1 MELNGYAVADAAT
14 PTPALTVTEATEV
27 VPQPTMNIENHSRP
41 MRAQKES
48 TELVLRQGD
57 ERLEQWRFMPIM
69 SIDRA
74 LERRQAIVQATQQ
87 LMKEGVDYGKIPGA
101 ADKPILLQPGADKLC
116 NLFGLVIRYEV
127 TKCEEDWTGEAHA
140 GIPFFFYELKGRA
153 YRQVGDA
160 EYLMG
165 EGLGSCNSWESK
177 YKYRQAERLCPMCGK
192 AAILKSR
199 DGSGWFC
206 WRKKDGC
213 GTNFAA
219 ADPRIEGQGVG
230 RRINPDMAD
239 TVNTILKMAAKRS
252 KVATTI
258 NATSASEFFTQ
269 DVEDNP
275 ATVAEDPD
283 PHGITVDM
291 GPNRYGAREAQEYV
305 RDTKLAEAAR
315 GNGAG
320 KPPLPA
326 PRLNTKGSDIK
337 AAFAQVRE
345 RIGEVRYLEEM
356 HLAGIRD
363 VFELRQLDRIQAL
376 YARLWAIAE
385 LTAEKAA

>member
-1 MELNGYAVADAAT
+1 MGLNGFAGADAAT
-14 PTPALTVTEATEV
+14 PTPALTVTETTEV
-27 VPQPTMNIENHSRP
+27 VPQPTINIENHSRP
-41 MRAQKES
+41 KRAQKES

-69 SIDRA
+69 SIDKA

-127 TKCEEDWTGEAHA
+127 TKCEEDWRGADHDD
-140 GIPFFFYELKGRA
+140 IPFFFYELKGRA

-206 WRKKDGC
+206 WRRKDGC

-219 ADPRIEGQGVG
+219 GDPRIQGQEVG

-239 TVNTILKMAAKRS
+239 VVNTVLKMAQKRAKVS
-252 KVATTI
+252 TTI

-275 ATVAEDPD
+275 ATVLEDPD
-283 PHGITVDM
+283 PHGFTVNI
-291 GPNRYGAREAQEYV
+291 GLNRYGAREAQEYV
-305 RDTKLAEAAR
+305 RDTKLAGGR
-315 GNGAG
+315 TSGDG
-320 KPPLPA
+320 KPPSPA
-326 PRLNTKGSDIK
+326 PRLTGKGSDIK
-337 AAFAQVRE
+337 TAFAQVRE

-356 HLAGIRD
+356 QIAGIRD
-363 VFELRQLDRIQAL
+363 IFELRQLDRIQAL

-385 LTAEKAA
+385 LTAGREA